1 MFQISLIHPL
11 AAIGC
16 PAEAGYFVVVFNIEL
31 VVIIQLFTAGYS
43 AVGENDD
50 AQVSLDFD
58 GLSHAVGVAAVV
70 DVTGQTTGEG
80 GVDDALLVQP
90 EHVNAAVLGVV
101 ALLAALGQLGA
112 DHLADVLDDHRVL
125 LDVPGRVE
133 AQSLDLGARQ
143 VDVVAP
149 LLLHFLVL

>member
-1 MFQISLIHPL
+1 MLI
-11 AAIGC
+11 GTT
-16 PAEAGYFVVVFNIEL
+16 
-31 VVIIQLFTAGYS
+31 VVIVVEMEKKSKNLFTAGYS